1 MTMQEQALSAPAEP
15 SSPKPAWHKQLGQL
29 YLTFQ
34 RPILSLAGMVIFFLL
49 WEYVGTSGLVNPLF
63 TSAPSKIL
71 AAAVKMFQQGDI
83 WNDLYVSG
91 TEFAIGFAIAIL
103 VGIPLGMILGW
114 YRTAYYLLDPFVT
127 AFNAT
132 PRIALTPLFIIWFG
146 IGMWSKVAL
155 VFLGAIFPIILNT
168 FSGVRTVDE
177 LLLRAARSF
186 GANDR
191 QIFTTIVL
199 PGSVPFILSGLRLG
213 LGRALVGIV
222 VGEMVAAT
230 AGIGYS
236 MAIAGATFQTDKLF
250 VGVLI
255 LTAFGVLFTEGLNRL
270 EHRFDAWRPQHGES
284 GGGR

>member
-1 MTMQEQALSAPAEP
+1 MAEQTATTPIDAISEKASVKKRLVRTYVA
-15 SSPKPAWHKQLGQL
+15 
-29 YLTFQ
+29 FQ
-34 RPILSLAGMVIFFLL
+34 RPILSVTGIGIFFLI
-49 WEYVGTSGLVNPLF
+49 WEYLGTSGLVNPLF
-63 TSAPSKIL
+63 ISSPSKIFH
-71 AAAVKMFQQGDI
+71 AAIVMIQQGDI

-91 TEFAIGFAIAIL
+91 TEFVIGFVIAI
-103 VGIPLGMILGW
+103 VIGIPLGMILGW
-114 YRTAYYLLDPFVT
+114 YKTAYYLLDPFVT

-146 IGMWSKVAL
+146 IGIWSKVAL

-168 FSGVRTVDE
+168 FSGVRTIDE
-177 LLLRAARSF
+177 LLLRAAHSF

-191 QIFTTIVL
+191 KIFKTIVL

-236 MAIAGATFQTDKLF
+236 MAVAGATFQTDKLF

-270 EHRFDAWRPQHGES
+270 EHRFDAWRPQHGGEPTT
-284 GGGR
+284 

>member
-1 MTMQEQALSAPAEP
+1 MTERAVSVPAEG
-15 SSPKPAWHKQLGQL
+15 SSSQNLSMLKKIGQL
-29 YLTFQ
+29 YQTFQ
-34 RPILSLAGMVIFFLL
+34 QPILSVSGLVIFFLI
-49 WEYVGTSGLVNPLF
+49 WEYIGTSGLVNPLF
-63 TSAPSKIL
+63 VSAPSKIF
-71 AAAVKMFQQGDI
+71 AAAVKMFAQGDI
-83 WNDLYVSG
+83 YNDLYVSG
-91 TEFAIGFAIAIL
+91 TEFVLGFAIAI
-103 VGIPLGMILGW
+103 VIGIPLGMLLGW
-114 YRTAYYLLDPFVT
+114 YRTVYYVLDPFVT

-255 LTAFGVLFTEGLNRL
+255 LTFFGVGFTEALNRL
-270 EHRFDAWRPQHGES
+270 EHRFDAWRPQQHGQ
-284 GGGR
+284 

>member
-1 MTMQEQALSAPAEP
+1 MGEQALSVPAEP
-15 SSPKPAWHKQLGQL
+15 ASQKTSWQKQIGRF

-34 RPILSLAGMVIFFLL
+34 RPLLSASGMLVFFLL

-71 AAAVKMFQQGDI
+71 RAAMLMVQQGDI
-83 WNDLYVSG
+83 WKDLYVSG
-91 TEFAIGFAIAIL
+91 TEFAIGFALAIL
-103 VGIPLGMILGW
+103 VGIPLGMALGW
-114 YRTAYYLLDPFVT
+114 YRTVYYLLDPFVT

-155 VFLGAIFPIILNT
+155 VFLGAIFPVILNT
-168 FSGVRTVDE
+168 FSGVRTLDE
-177 LLLRAARSF
+177 LWLRAARSF

-255 LTAFGVLFTEGLNRL
+255 LTAFGVLFTEGLNRV
-270 EHRFDAWRPQHGES
+270 EHRFDAWRPQHGEAT
-284 GGGR
+284 GGR

>member
-1 MTMQEQALSAPAEP
+1 MSEQAISVSNEASAQRVP
-15 SSPKPAWHKQLGQL
+15 LGKRIWRL
-29 YLTFQ
+29 YVAFQ
-34 RPILSLAGMVIFFLL
+34 RPILSISGLLVFFLA
-49 WEYVGTSGLVNPLF
+49 WEYVGTSGLINPLF
-63 TSAPSKIL
+63 VSAPSKIL
-71 AAAVKMFQQGDI
+71 AAAVRMVQQGDL

-91 TEFAIGFAIAIL
+91 TEFFIGFALAIL
-103 VGIPLGMILGW
+103 VGIPLGMLLGW
-114 YRTAYYLLDPFVT
+114 YRTVYYIFDPFVS
-127 AFNAT
+127 ALNAT

-146 IGMWSKVAL
+146 IGIWSKVAL

-168 FSGVRTVDE
+168 FSGVRTLDE

-191 QIFTTIVL
+191 QIFKTIVL

-222 VGEMVAAT
+222 VGELVAAT
-230 AGIGYS
+230 AGIGYE

-270 EHRFDAWRPQHGES
+270 EHRFDAWRPQHGGEPTA
-284 GGGR
+284 

>member
-1 MTMQEQALSAPAEP
+1 MTEQVVSVPVEGAQPQKVSIL
-15 SSPKPAWHKQLGQL
+15 KRLGQL
-29 YLTFQ
+29 YTTFQ
-34 RPILSLAGMVIFFLL
+34 QPILSSAGLLGFFLL

-63 TSAPSKIL
+63 VSAPSKII

-83 WNDLYVSG
+83 FNDLYVSG
-91 TEFAIGFAIAIL
+91 TEFFLGFLIAIAI
-103 VGIPLGMILGW
+103 GIPLGMLLGW
-114 YRTAYYLLDPFVT
+114 YRTVYYVLDPFVT

-146 IGMWSKVAL
+146 IGIWSKVAL

-177 LLLRAARSF
+177 MLLRAARSF
-186 GANDR
+186 GAKDR
-191 QIFTTIVL
+191 QIFTTIIL

-255 LTAFGVLFTEGLNRL
+255 LTFFGVVFTEGLNRL
-270 EHRFDAWRPQHGES
+270 EHRFDAWRPQHHGQ
-284 GGGR
+284 

>member
-1 MTMQEQALSAPAEP
+1 MEEQIISVSLEQTVERVPL
-15 SSPKPAWHKQLGQL
+15 KKRLL
-29 YLTFQ
+29 RTYLTFQ
-34 RPILSLAGMVIFFLL
+34 RPILGVTGVLVFFSI
-49 WEYVGTSGLVNPLF
+49 WEYIGTSGLVNPLF
-63 TSAPSKIL
+63 VSAPTKIL
-71 AAAVKMFQQGDI
+71 RAAIGMIQQGDI

-91 TEFAIGFAIAIL
+91 AEFAIGFALAI
-103 VGIPLGMILGW
+103 VIGIPLGMLLGW
-114 YRTAYYLLDPFVT
+114 YRTVYYILDPFVT

-146 IGMWSKVAL
+146 IGIWSKVAL
-155 VFLGAIFPIILNT
+155 VFLGAFFPIVLNT
-168 FSGVRTVDE
+168 FAGVRTLDE

-191 QIFTTIVL
+191 QIFRTIVL

-236 MAIAGATFQTDKLF
+236 MAVAGATFQTDKLF

-270 EHRFDAWRPQHGES
+270 EHRFDAWRPQHGGEPTP
-284 GGGR
+284 

>member
-1 MTMQEQALSAPAEP
+1 MNEQVISAPVETP
-15 SSPKPAWHKQLGQL
+15 STKVSFPEQVGRL
-29 YLTFQ
+29 YLLLQ
-34 RPILSLAGMVIFFLL
+34 RPILSIGGLVVFFLA

-63 TSAPSKIL
+63 VSSPSKIL
-71 AAAVKMFQQGDI
+71 KAAIGMFQQGDI

-91 TEFAIGFAIAIL
+91 TEFGIGFALAIL
-103 VGIPLGMILGW
+103 VGIPLGMLLGW

-146 IGMWSKVAL
+146 IGIWSKVAL

-168 FSGVRTVDE
+168 FSGVRTLDE

-186 GANDR
+186 GANDG
-191 QIFTTIVL
+191 QIFRTIVL

-255 LTAFGVLFTEGLNRL
+255 LTFFGVFFTEALNRL
-270 EHRFDAWRPQHGES
+270 EHRFDAWRPQHG
-284 GGGR
+284 GQ

>member
-1 MTMQEQALSAPAEP
+1 MEEQIISVSLEQTVERVPL
-15 SSPKPAWHKQLGQL
+15 KKRLL
-29 YLTFQ
+29 RTYLTFQ
-34 RPILSLAGMVIFFLL
+34 RPILGVTGVLVFFSI
-49 WEYVGTSGLVNPLF
+49 WEYIGTSGLVNTHF
-63 TSAPSKIL
+63 VSAPKKIL
-71 AAAVKMFQQGDI
+71 RAAIGMIQQGDI

-91 TEFAIGFAIAIL
+91 AEFAIGFALAI
-103 VGIPLGMILGW
+103 VIGIPLGMLLGW
-114 YRTAYYLLDPFVT
+114 YRTVYYILDPFVT

-146 IGMWSKVAL
+146 IGIWSKVAL
-155 VFLGAIFPIILNT
+155 VFLGAFFPIVLNT
-168 FSGVRTVDE
+168 FAGVRTLDE

-191 QIFTTIVL
+191 QIFRTIVL

-236 MAIAGATFQTDKLF
+236 MAVAGATFQTDKLF

-270 EHRFDAWRPQHGES
+270 EHRFDAWRPQHGGEPTP
-284 GGGR
+284 

>member
-1 MTMQEQALSAPAEP
+1 MEEQVIPVPAETP
-15 SSPKPAWHKQLGQL
+15 APKTSLLNRLGQF

-34 RPILSLAGMVIFFLL
+34 RPILSTGGIIVFFLA
-49 WEYVGTSGLVNPLF
+49 WEYAGTSGLINPLF
-63 TSAPSKIL
+63 ISAPSKIL
-71 AAAVKMFQQGDI
+71 RAAVGMVQQGDI
-83 WNDLYVSG
+83 WNDQYVSG
-91 TEFAIGFAIAIL
+91 TEFVIGFAIAI
-103 VGIPLGMILGW
+103 VIGIPLGMLLGW
-114 YRTAYYLLDPFVT
+114 YRTVYYLLDPFVT
-127 AFNAT
+127 ALNAT

-155 VFLGAIFPIILNT
+155 VFLGAVFPIILNT
-168 FSGVRTVDE
+168 FSGVRTLDE

-186 GANDR
+186 GANDG
-191 QIFTTIVL
+191 QIFRTIVL

-255 LTAFGVLFTEGLNRL
+255 ITAFGVLFTEGLNRL
-270 EHRFDAWRPQHGES
+270 EHRFDAWRPQHG
-284 GGGR
+284 GQ

>member
-1 MTMQEQALSAPAEP
+1 MEEQIISVSLEQTVERVPL
-15 SSPKPAWHKQLGQL
+15 KKRLFRT

-34 RPILSLAGMVIFFLL
+34 RPILGVTGVLVFFSI
-49 WEYVGTSGLVNPLF
+49 WEYIGTSGLVNPLF
-63 TSAPSKIL
+63 VSAPTKIL
-71 AAAVKMFQQGDI
+71 RAAIGMIQQGDI

-91 TEFAIGFAIAIL
+91 AEFAIGFALAI
-103 VGIPLGMILGW
+103 VIGIPLGMLLGW
-114 YRTAYYLLDPFVT
+114 YRTVYYILDPFVT

-146 IGMWSKVAL
+146 IGIWSKVAL
-155 VFLGAIFPIILNT
+155 VFLGAFFPIVLNT
-168 FSGVRTVDE
+168 FAGVRTLDE

-191 QIFTTIVL
+191 QIFRTIVL

-236 MAIAGATFQTDKLF
+236 MAVAGATFQTDKLF

-270 EHRFDAWRPQHGES
+270 EHRFDAWRPQHGGEPTP
-284 GGGR
+284 

>member
-1 MTMQEQALSAPAEP
+1 MEPPAIEIPIGPSMARPSVGTRVARLYMTL
-15 SSPKPAWHKQLGQL
+15 
-29 YLTFQ
+29 Q
-34 RPILSLAGMVIFFLL
+34 RPILGASGMLLFLL
-49 WEYVGTSGLVNPLF
+49 AWEYVGTSGLVNPLF
-63 TSAPSKIL
+63 VSAPSKIVK
-71 AAAVKMFQQGDI
+71 AASVMVQQGDI

-91 TEFAIGFAIAIL
+91 SEFAIGFLIAI
-103 VGIPLGMILGW
+103 VIGIPLGMLLGW
-114 YRTAYYLLDPFVT
+114 YRTVYYLLDPFVT

-146 IGMWSKVAL
+146 IGIWSKVAL

-168 FSGVRTVDE
+168 YSGVHTLDE

-191 QIFTTIVL
+191 QIFRTIAL

-255 LTAFGVLFTEGLNRL
+255 LTGFGVLFTEALNRL
-270 EHRFDAWRPQHGES
+270 EHRFDAWRPQ
-284 GGGR
+284 RM

>member
-1 MTMQEQALSAPAEP
+1 MREQAISAPVETPAPKTSFAE
-15 SSPKPAWHKQLGQL
+15 QVVRL
-29 YLTFQ
+29 YLFLQ
-34 RPILSLAGMVIFFLL
+34 RPILSIGGLVVFFLI

-63 TSAPSKIL
+63 VSAPSKIL
-71 AAAVKMFQQGDI
+71 KAAIGMFQQGDI

-91 TEFAIGFAIAIL
+91 TEFAIGFALAIL
-103 VGIPLGMILGW
+103 IGIPLGMLLGW
-114 YRTAYYLLDPFVT
+114 YRTVYYLLDPFVT

-168 FSGVRTVDE
+168 FSGVRTLDE

-186 GANDR
+186 GANDG
-191 QIFTTIVL
+191 QIFRTIVL

-255 LTAFGVLFTEGLNRL
+255 LTFFGVFFTEALNRL
-270 EHRFDAWRPQHGES
+270 EHRFDAWRPQHG
-284 GGGR
+284 GQ

>member
-1 MTMQEQALSAPAEP
+1 MAEQTAPASIDTPGEQV
-15 SSPKPAWHKQLGQL
+15 SFTKRILRM
-29 YLTFQ
+29 YVTFQ
-34 RPILSLAGMVIFFLL
+34 RPILSISGMVVFFLG
-49 WEYVGTSGLVNPLF
+49 WEYIGTSGLVNPLF
-63 TSAPSKIL
+63 TSAPSKIFR
-71 AAAVKMFQQGDI
+71 AAVVMVQQGDI

-91 TEFAIGFAIAIL
+91 TEFAIGFAIAIAI
-103 VGIPLGMILGW
+103 GIPLGMLLGW
-114 YRTAYYLLDPFVT
+114 YKTAYYLLDPFVT

-146 IGMWSKVAL
+146 IGIWSKVAL
-155 VFLGAIFPIILNT
+155 VFLGAVFPIILNT
-168 FSGVRTVDE
+168 FSGVRTIDE

-186 GANDR
+186 GAKDR

-236 MAIAGATFQTDKLF
+236 MAVAGATFQTDKLF

-255 LTAFGVLFTEGLNRL
+255 LTAFGVMFTEGLNRL
-270 EHRFDAWRPQHGES
+270 EHRFDAWRPQHGGEPTA
-284 GGGR
+284 